1 MAKKTMH
8 GYSIYRESHTKRNSK
23 ILASGVIWAMMQGMA
38 DTYILGIETSCDETA
53 AAIIDGGGRVMAD
66 VRHSQIATH
75 QPHGGVVPELAA
87 REHISVIDGVIR
99 QALFE
104 SKLTASQLTA
114 VAATA
119 GPGLIGGVVVGC
131 MVATG
136 MATALGIPYYAIN
149 HLEGHALMA
158 RLSEAKVR
166 FPYLLLLVSGGH
178 TQLLAVEG
186 VGTYRLYG
194 ETLDDAAG
202 EAFDKS
208 AKALGLP
215 MPGGPSIEQ
224 AARGGDPHAFPL
236 PRPLMRRAGCDFS
249 FSGLKTAVVMTWRD
263 LNTHADAKK
272 HHGTAQKD
280 LAASV
285 QQAIADCLV
294 SRCVHGMQRFMDDYE
309 ATQPYLVVSG
319 GVAANQVIRQ
329 ALTTAATKHG
339 FLWSAPP
346 IDLCTDNGVMIAWAA
361 RERILAGVDS
371 LPQNLPPRPRWS
383 LANLNETI
391 SHA

>member
-1 MAKKTMH
+1 
-8 GYSIYRESHTKRNSK
+8 
-23 ILASGVIWAMMQGMA
+23 MMQDMA

-53 AAIIDGGGRVMAD
+53 AAIVDGEGCVMAD
-66 VRHSQIATH
+66 TRHTQIATH

-87 REHISVIDGVIR
+87 REHVSVIDGVIR
-99 QALFE
+99 QALSE
-104 SKLTASQLTA
+104 AKLTPQQLTA

-158 RLSEAKVR
+158 RLPKSQVR

-186 VGTYRLYG
+186 VGRYRLYG

-224 AARGGDPHAFPL
+224 TAEGGDANRFPL
-236 PRPLMRRAGCDFS
+236 PRPLIKWAGCDFS
-249 FSGLKTAVVMTWRD
+249 FSGLKTAVVTAWRN
-263 LNTHADAKK
+263 LNVHDKEN
-272 HHGTAQKD
+272 HSRAQKD

-294 SRCVHGMQRFMDDYE
+294 SRCVHGMQKFMDDYGGGIQSGQ
-309 ATQPYLVVSG
+309 QPYLVVSG
-319 GVAANQVIRQ
+319 GVAANKVIRQ
-329 ALTTAATKHG
+329 ALTTAAMRHS
-339 FLWSAPP
+339 FLFVAPP
-346 IDLCTDNGVMIAWAA
+346 ISLCTDNGVMIAWAA
-361 RERILAGVDS
+361 RERMLTGV
-371 LPQNLPPRPRWS
+371 LPQNSPPRPRWS
-383 LANLNETI
+383 LVNLDETA